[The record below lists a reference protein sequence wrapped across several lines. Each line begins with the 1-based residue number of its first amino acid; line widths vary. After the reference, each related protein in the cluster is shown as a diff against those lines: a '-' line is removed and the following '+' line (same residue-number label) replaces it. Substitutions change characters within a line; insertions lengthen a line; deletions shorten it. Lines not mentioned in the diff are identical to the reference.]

1 MLTSFN
7 ICYIKCYIIHVT
19 RMWYVNRSV
28 ITTHGRYAISDVSM
42 IYQDTYKVF
51 ICISV
56 QRENLF
62 LSKMYG
68 GETFETP
75 FPSAFPP
82 CLSLPRS
89 VRGFSLEKA
98 FGKVIIVVAA
108 RWRVYAHHGN
118 IERKGNPRRQAPLSN
133 FGQGKGKGR
142 KGTSYC
148 NRL

>member
-1 MLTSFN
+1 MLYYMLYLMLYYTFYT
-7 ICYIKCYIIHVT
+7 YIVRKSISDNDT
-19 RMWYVNRSV
+19 R
-28 ITTHGRYAISDVSM
+28 RYAISDVSM
-42 IYQDTYKVF
+42 IYHDTYKVF

-108 RWRVYAHHGN
+108 R
-118 IERKGNPRRQAPLSN
+118 
-133 FGQGKGKGR
+133 
-142 KGTSYC
+142 
-148 NRL
+148 